1 MPEGNTHPRVGV
13 IDIGSN
19 SVRLVI
25 YDALKRVPI
34 PIFNEKALC
43 GLARGLEET
52 GWLNRNGVAMA
63 HRSLTR
69 FSHIASALGVIELY
83 VLATA
88 AVRDASDGKAFVA
101 DVERLHGLKVQIIS
115 GNDEAK
121 FAALGVASSIYR
133 ADGVIV
139 DLGGGSL
146 EIAEVVNGEIGECRS
161 FPIGLLRLLPH
172 NHDRKKLTEIID
184 SHLKASPVIK
194 ALEGRNFYTV
204 GGSFRSLAKIHIA
217 KSHYPINIVHH
228 YTVSASSIQRMAHAV
243 SQMQPDE
250 LEAMPGITLK
260 RVEMLPCTA
269 LVVERIIALGKPRCV
284 TFSAHGIREGFLFA
298 SLSRQGQEQDPLI
311 AACEYLMQ
319 GFTDAVPYSEELMAW
334 LDPLFEGIY
343 ACNLFG
349 RLEVIMRSGCD
360 TGELE
365 QPAESAGLKR
375 LRKAAS
381 ILSEIACLEHNEYRS
396 EIAFR
401 RVIDAYFIG
410 INHPSRIFLAK
421 TLFHRYQTEPDTAL
435 LERITKLLR
444 PNVAHYA
451 LVLGLALRLARNI
464 TAGATKVLQHTRLE
478 VNSQNLLLHFNEQTA
493 GLAGDVVSKRLN
505 KLASALNLTPVI
517 SLPED
522 QDRPKWVD
530 NERDEEEEIG

>member
-1 MPEGNTHPRVGV
+1 MSNTNPSRIGV

-43 GLARGLEET
+43 GLAKGLEGT
-52 GWLNRNGVAMA
+52 GQLNRNGVAMA
-63 HRSLTR
+63 HRSLRR
-69 FSHIASALGVIELY
+69 FSHIAKALGVAELY

-88 AVRDASDGKAFVA
+88 AVRDASDGKAFVR
-101 DVERLHGLKVQIIS
+101 DVEDLHKLRVRIVS

-146 EIAEVVNGEIGECRS
+146 EIAEVINGEIGECIS
-161 FPIGLLRLLPH
+161 FPIGLLRLMPY
-172 NHDRKKLTEIID
+172 NNNRKKLIEIID
-184 SHLKASPVIK
+184 SHLKNSPIIRS
-194 ALEGRNFYTV
+194 LEGRNFYTV

-217 KSHYPINIVHH
+217 RSHYPINIVHH
-228 YTVSASSIQRMAHAV
+228 YTVTSSNFQKMVHNISKMT
-243 SQMQPDE
+243 SSE
-250 LEAMPGITLK
+250 LEDMPGVTFK
-260 RVEMLPCTA
+260 RIEMIPTTA
-269 LVVERIIALGKPRCV
+269 LVAERIIALGKPRCL

-298 SLSRQGQEQDPLI
+298 SLSKPGQKEDPLI
-311 AACEYLMQ
+311 SACEYLIQ
-319 GFTDAVPYSEELMAW
+319 NYPLAVPYSKELMAW
-334 LDPLFEGIY
+334 LNPLFAGIY
-343 ACNLFG
+343 ARNLFSSNDG
-349 RLEVIMRSGCD
+349 SSRSGHD
-360 TGELE
+360 NGDLE
-365 QPAESAGLKR
+365 QAESPGLKR
-375 LRKAAS
+375 LRHAAC
-381 ILSEIACLEHNEYRS
+381 ILSEIASLEHNEYRS

-401 RVIDAYFIG
+401 RIMDAYFIG

-444 PNVAHYA
+444 PAVAHYA
-451 LVLGLALRLARNI
+451 QVLGLALRLARNI
-464 TAGATKVLQHTRLE
+464 SAGATNVLHHTRLE
-478 VNSQNLLLHFNEQTA
+478 VTTHNLFLHFDDESS
-493 GLAGDVVSKRLN
+493 GLVGDVVSKRLGKVAN
-505 KLASALNLTPVI
+505 ALGLTPVI

-522 QDRPKWVD
+522 QNRPKWTD
-530 NERDEEEEIG
+530 KERDNGDAEY